1 MTAASSAVRRQ
12 FFSFSVTCGQQQ
24 HISRHVSFEILPF
37 CASGA
42 QRSQLKNSSLGGA
55 LQLRSNFG
63 DSSPET
69 FSKVTQH
76 KYPDLQRAQV
86 PSIIPKYTIC
96 SSLKATLHCCDPPP
110 EGLAF
115 ARRLLHSKS
124 SRVKKKNYNGTA
136 LDAATLE
143 EDLEE
148 NSAMAGVTLAEAG
161 NILTPS
167 VNVVVRDKASLERK
181 KQAIREAG
189 PSRLQ
194 VIADFDMTLTRFMI
208 DGKKGQSE
216 SADLKLIFK
225 GFLSEDAS

>member
-24 HISRHVSFEILPF
+24 HISRHVCFEILSL

-63 DSSPET
+63 NSNSET

-96 SSLKATLHCCDPPP
+96 SSLMATRHCCDPPP

-124 SRVKKKNYNGTA
+124 SRGKKKNYNSRA

-148 NSAMAGVTLAEAG
+148 NSAMAGVISEAG
-161 NILTPS
+161 NPLTPS
-167 VNVVVRDKASLERK
+167 VNVVVRDQASLERK

-216 SADLKLIFK
+216 SADLSLIFK